1 VSELLPSNANE
12 HEHALDDATAR
23 IGAVPVEIVT
33 LWNPQTCPAAL
44 LPWLAWALSV
54 DEWDET
60 WTETQKRDTVAA
72 SYAVH
77 SHKGTPYAVKQ
88 ALRALGYDN
97 VQIRE
102 NRPHDYDGEDVYD
115 GSFTHGSDSV
125 WPLFD
130 VILNI
135 GAMPDAPMIQK
146 IRDRIARY
154 KNARSVLRNLI
165 IMNLLYNDAVIYDG
179 TYTYNGGAL

>member
-1 VSELLPSNANE
+1 MSNLLPPNATQQ
-12 HEHALDDATAR
+12 EHALDDSTAR
-23 IGAVPVEIVT
+23 LGAVPVEIVK
-33 LWNPQTCPAAL
+33 LWNPNTCPAAL

-60 WTETQKRDTVAA
+60 WTEAQQRATVAA

-77 SHKGTPYAVKQ
+77 SQKGTPYAIKTAVQ
-88 ALRALGYDN
+88 ALGYDN

-102 NRPHDYDGEDVYD
+102 GELFYHNGVKTHD
-115 GSFTHGSDSV
+115 GSFTHGGDGY

-130 VILNI
+130 VVLNI
-135 GAMPDAPMIQK
+135 GAEPDVAMIAK

-165 IMNLLYNDAVIYDG
+165 FTSIFHNGIIYHDG
-179 TYTYNGGAL
+179 TFKHNGGAL